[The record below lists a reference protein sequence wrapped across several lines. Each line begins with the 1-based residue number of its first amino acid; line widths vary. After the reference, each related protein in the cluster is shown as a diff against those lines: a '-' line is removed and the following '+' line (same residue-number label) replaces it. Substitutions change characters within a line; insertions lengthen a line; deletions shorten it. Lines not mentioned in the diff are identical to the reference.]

1 MDAETTSQFE
11 QDLRDVHIVYDYN
24 VRDASSGASEKW
36 RYEFWFFGPRG
47 VQDPRRA
54 DGWPLE
60 LSGVLV
66 PVHPVRR
73 ALAVQLA
80 GGCVEPGYMGASR
93 PGLTSHTETGTVV
106 SLVYD
111 ITRKQITTILAFS
124 KGFFGL
130 NASGAQ
136 TLIASPIGH
145 WDNAEE
151 AHGDKRNSADL
162 ERWRGLAKI
171 GIQTDRKLLAE
182 QAEIVETFHGKGDLE
197 PIEHDWPTL

>member
-1 MDAETTSQFE
+1 
-11 QDLRDVHIVYDYN
+11 
-24 VRDASSGASEKW
+24 
-36 RYEFWFFGPRG
+36 
-47 VQDPRRA
+47 
-54 DGWPLE
+54 
-60 LSGVLV
+60 
-66 PVHPVRR
+66 
-73 ALAVQLA
+73 
-80 GGCVEPGYMGASR
+80 
-93 PGLTSHTETGTVV
+93 V

-111 ITRKQITTILAFS
+111 ITRKQITTLLAFS
-124 KGFFGL
+124 KGLFGL
-130 NASGAQ
+130 DASGAQ

-145 WDNAEE
+145 WENAED